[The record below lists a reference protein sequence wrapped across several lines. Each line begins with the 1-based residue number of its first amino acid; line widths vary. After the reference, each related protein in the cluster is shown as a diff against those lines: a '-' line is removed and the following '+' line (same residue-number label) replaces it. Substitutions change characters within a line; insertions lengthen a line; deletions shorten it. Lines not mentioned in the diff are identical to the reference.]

1 MKIGYGR
8 VSRLDQNPEAQTDAL
23 QAAGCERLFI
33 EQISS
38 RKKDRPQLL
47 AANSHLRTGDT
58 LVVWKLDRLARST
71 LELAQMADDFKTRG
85 IHLQVITQG
94 VDTSTPTGKLLY
106 DILAGVAE
114 FERSL
119 IAERT
124 AAGLAAARE
133 RGRIGGRP
141 ASLSPEKKAMVET
154 MLQNPD
160 LPVTKIAATVGVS
173 RATLY
178 RQFPKGRE

>member
-8 VSRLDQNPEAQTDAL
+8 VSKLDQNPQAQRDAL
-23 QAAGCERLFI
+23 TAAGCDLMFI

-38 RKKDRPQLL
+38 RKKDRPQWQ
-47 AANSHLRTGDT
+47 AANFHLRAGDT

-71 LELAQMADDFKTRG
+71 LELAQVAEDFKARG
-85 IHLQVITQG
+85 VHLSVITQG
-94 VDTSTPTGKLLY
+94 VDTSSPTGKLLY

-114 FERSL
+114 FERAL

-141 ASLSPEKKAMVET
+141 AALNDEQRAMAET
-154 MLQNPD
+154 MLKNPA
-160 LPVTKIAATVGVS
+160 LTVRKIAGALGVS

-178 RQFPKGRE
+178 RQFPNGRG